1 MFKLYHLSR
10 VILYQ
15 TLPPPPQIAE
25 LAALREQLAEQ
36 TRLHVRE
43 LAKKEAEK
51 EIILDDHEAL
61 SDQYQCLTMT
71 FESQSV
77 RLTEAEVGVVL
88 AELGITVGHW
98 SFFLEQKL
106 K

>member
-1 MFKLYHLSR
+1 MLQISIQTTTSPLS
-10 VILYQ
+10 
-15 TLPPPPQIAE
+15 QIAE
-25 LAALREQLAEQ
+25 LAALREQLSEQ

-77 RLTEAEVGVVL
+77 RLTEAEVGVVS
-88 AELGITVGHW
+88 AELEITVGHW